1 MATLTTPVQGAI
13 VLTAF
18 ALPIL
23 TYLYF
28 TRAQQHATSL
38 TSSTSSDAGPLPPPT
53 EITALYI
60 HPIKSCHGI
69 SVDSARL
76 LPTGLDLGASLSLS
90 NMTYQT
96 NPTRQ
101 TANGC
106 GFLTHPMN
114 SSRSATPPK

>member
-1 MATLTTPVQGAI
+1 MTTLTTPAQGAI

-28 TRAQQHATSL
+28 TRAQQHA

-76 LPTGLDLGASLSLS
+76 LPTGLDLGAPLSLSLPPQHDIS
-90 NMTYQT
+90 N
-96 NPTRQ
+96 
-101 TANGC
+101 
-106 GFLTHPMN
+106 
-114 SSRSATPPK
+114 